1 MARLFAAR
9 ARSQVTAWSLALDAV
24 IAVAASALAIGETI
38 TRAHG
43 ESFVAPGSKISPP
56 AGYVPAPAWYPSV
69 WLLAGVAL
77 MAAPLAIRR
86 VYPATACVIILA
98 AAASLPHHVPPVAFG
113 AVILA
118 VYSAVVY
125 SPHRELA
132 LGVALAG
139 AIATVATFPDSPS
152 SISERYT
159 ALIVVTPAAVAG
171 LGMREWQRRAGDSAA
186 RLRTVQAEHE
196 AATRRAIEVE
206 RARIASEL
214 HDVVSHS
221 VSVMMVQ
228 AGAARKVLRSP
239 REDAAGLAEHALL
252 AVEASGRTAMG
263 ELRSLL
269 CLLAPAGGGSDDA
282 LLAPQPGLADVS
294 ALVER
299 VSAAG
304 LRVELHS
311 SLPPGGLPPGLDLAV
326 YRVVQEG
333 LTNVLRHAAGAPTV
347 VRISGRLE
355 QLVITVSDD
364 GTGAESAWASGH
376 GAESAW
382 ASGHG
387 GAESAWASGHG
398 GAESAWASGHGA
410 EPGRGLLGLRERVAL
425 YGGAVDAGP
434 RPGGGWR
441 LRATMPLPELAG
453 G

>member
-9 ARSQVTAWSLALDAV
+9 ARPQVTAWSLALDAV
-24 IAVAASALAIGETI
+24 IAVAASALAIGETV
-38 TRAHG
+38 TRARG
-43 ESFVAPGSKISPP
+43 ESFVAPRIQILPP
-56 AGYVPAPAWYPSV
+56 AGYPQPAWYPSV

-86 VYPATACVIILA
+86 VYPATACAIIFA
-98 AAASLPHHVPPVAFG
+98 AAISLPHQVPPVAFG
-113 AVILA
+113 AAVLA

-132 LGVALAG
+132 LGVALVG
-139 AIATVATFPDSPS
+139 AVATVVTFPGGLPDIP
-152 SISERYT
+152 ERYT
-159 ALIVVTPAAVAG
+159 ALIVAVPTMAAG
-171 LGMREWQRRAGDSAA
+171 LGMREWRRRAGDSAA
-186 RLRTVQAEHE
+186 RLRKVHAEHE

-214 HDVVSHS
+214 HDVVTHN

-228 AGAARKVLRSP
+228 AGAARKVLGSP
-239 REDAAGLAEHALL
+239 REDAAGLAEDALL

-263 ELRSLL
+263 ELRNLL
-269 CLLAPAGGGSDDA
+269 SLLAPAGGGSDDA
-282 LLAPQPGLADVS
+282 LLTPQPGLADVS
-294 ALVER
+294 ALVGR

-304 LRVELHS
+304 LPVELHS

-333 LTNVLRHAAGAPTV
+333 LTNVLRHAGGAPTI

-364 GTGAESAWASGH
+364 GGATGG
-376 GAESAW
+376 
-382 ASGHG
+382 
-387 GAESAWASGHG
+387 
-398 GAESAWASGHGA
+398 GA

-441 LRATMPLPELAG
+441 LRATIPLPELAG
-453 G
+453 A

>member
-1 MARLFAAR
+1 MARLFTVR
-9 ARSQVTAWSLALDAV
+9 ARPQVPAWSLALDAV
-24 IAVAASALAIGETI
+24 TAVAASALAIDETI
-38 TRAHG
+38 THG
-43 ESFVAPGSKISPP
+43 RGGSFVAPGIHTSPP
-56 AGYVPAPAWYPSV
+56 AGYLLHPVWYPSV

-86 VYPATACVIILA
+86 VYPATACTVILA
-98 AAASLPHHVPPVAFG
+98 AVVSLPHQVPPVAFG
-113 AVILA
+113 AAILA

-139 AIATVATFPDSPS
+139 AVATVVTFPDGLPD
-152 SISERYT
+152 IPERYT
-159 ALIVVTPAAVAG
+159 ALILVVPTVAAG
-171 LGMREWQRRAGDSAA
+171 LGMREWRRRAGDTAA
-186 RLRTVQAEHE
+186 RLRTAHAEHE

-214 HDVVSHS
+214 HDVVTHN

-228 AGAARKVLRSP
+228 AGAARKVLGSP
-239 REDAAGLAEHALL
+239 RQDAAGLAEDALL

-263 ELRSLL
+263 ELRNLL
-269 CLLAPAGGGSDDA
+269 SLLAPAGGGSDDA
-282 LLAPQPGLADVS
+282 LLNPQPGLADVS

-304 LRVELHS
+304 LPVELHS

-364 GTGAESAWASGH
+364 GRGVLGA
-376 GAESAW
+376 
-382 ASGHG
+382 
-387 GAESAWASGHG
+387 
-398 GAESAWASGHGA
+398 GA

-441 LRATMPLPELAG
+441 LRAMIPLPELAG
-453 G
+453 A

>member
-1 MARLFAAR
+1 MVGLSAAGARP
-9 ARSQVTAWSLALDAV
+9 QIQAWSLALDAV
-24 IAVAASALAIGETI
+24 IAVAATALAIDETI
-38 TRAHG
+38 THAHG
-43 ESFVAPGSKISPP
+43 AAFVAPGIEILPS
-56 AGYVPAPAWYPSV
+56 AGSVSQAAGYPSV

-77 MAAPLAIRR
+77 MVAPLAVRR
-86 VYPATACVIILA
+86 VYPVAACAVIFA

-113 AVILA
+113 AAILA

-139 AIATVATFPDSPS
+139 AIATLVTFPDSPS
-152 SISERYT
+152 YISERYT
-159 ALIVVTPAAVAG
+159 ALIVVTPTAAAG
-171 LGMREWQRRAGDSAA
+171 LGMREWRRRAGDSAA
-186 RLRTVQAEHE
+186 RLRKVHAEHE
-196 AATRRAIEVE
+196 AATRQAIGLE

-214 HDVVSHS
+214 HDVVTHN

-228 AGAARKVLRSP
+228 AGAARKVLGSP
-239 REDAAGLAEHALL
+239 RENAAVLAEDALL
-252 AVEASGRTAMG
+252 AVEASGRAAMG
-263 ELRSLL
+263 ELRNLL
-269 CLLAPAGGGSDDA
+269 SLLAPAGGGSDDA
-282 LLAPQPGLADVS
+282 LLTPQPGLADVS

-304 LRVELHS
+304 LPVELHS

-333 LTNVLRHAAGAPTV
+333 LTNVLRHAGGAPAV

-364 GTGAESAWASGH
+364 GSGT
-376 GAESAW
+376 
-382 ASGHG
+382 SGG
-387 GAESAWASGHG
+387 G
-398 GAESAWASGHGA
+398 

-441 LRATMPLPELAG
+441 LRATIPLPELAG
-453 G
+453 A

>member
-1 MARLFAAR
+1 
-9 ARSQVTAWSLALDAV
+9 
-24 IAVAASALAIGETI
+24 
-38 TRAHG
+38 
-43 ESFVAPGSKISPP
+43 
-56 AGYVPAPAWYPSV
+56 
-69 WLLAGVAL
+69 
-77 MAAPLAIRR
+77 
-86 VYPATACVIILA
+86 
-98 AAASLPHHVPPVAFG
+98 
-113 AVILA
+113 
-118 VYSAVVY
+118 
-125 SPHRELA
+125 
-132 LGVALAG
+132 
-139 AIATVATFPDSPS
+139 
-152 SISERYT
+152 
-159 ALIVVTPAAVAG
+159 
-171 LGMREWQRRAGDSAA
+171 
-186 RLRTVQAEHE
+186 
-196 AATRRAIEVE
+196 VE

-239 REDAAGLAEHALL
+239 REDAAGLAEDALL

-269 CLLAPAGGGSDDA
+269 CLLAPAGGSDDA
-282 LLAPQPGLADVS
+282 LLTPQPGLADVG

-333 LTNVLRHAAGAPTV
+333 LTNVLRHAAGARTV

-364 GTGAESAWASGH
+364 GSGTSGAESAWASGR

-382 ASGHG
+382 ASGRG
-387 GAESAWASGHG
+387 
-398 GAESAWASGHGA
+398 GA

>member
-1 MARLFAAR
+1 MARLSAAGER
-9 ARSQVTAWSLALDAV
+9 PQIPAWSLTLDAV
-24 IAVAASALAIGETI
+24 IAAAATALAISETVSG
-38 TRAHG
+38 AHG
-43 ESFVAPGSKISPP
+43 DSFA
-56 AGYVPAPAWYPSV
+56 VPRITIVLQDGGVPQPAWYPSV

-77 MAAPLAIRR
+77 MTAPLAIRR
-86 VYPATACVIILA
+86 VYPVTACAIILA
-98 AAASLPHHVPPVAFG
+98 AAIALPYHVPPAGFG
-113 AVILA
+113 AAILA

-125 SPHRELA
+125 SPHRKLA
-132 LGVALAG
+132 VVVALAG
-139 AIATVATFPDSPS
+139 ALATVLTFPDSPS

-159 ALIVVTPAAVAG
+159 ALIVVVPAAAAG
-171 LGMREWQRRAGDSAA
+171 LGMREWRRRAGDSAA

-196 AATRRAIEVE
+196 AATRRAIELE

-214 HDVVSHS
+214 HDVVTHN

-228 AGAARKVLRSP
+228 AGAARKVLGSS
-239 REDAAGLAEHALL
+239 RENATGIAEDALL

-263 ELRSLL
+263 ELRNLL
-269 CLLAPAGGGSDDA
+269 SLLAPAGDGSGDGA
-282 LLAPQPGLADVS
+282 LLSPQPGLADVT

-304 LRVELHS
+304 LPVELHS

-333 LTNVLRHAAGAPTV
+333 LTNALRHAGGAPTV

-364 GTGAESAWASGH
+364 GSGT
-376 GAESAW
+376 
-382 ASGHG
+382 SGG
-387 GAESAWASGHG
+387 
-398 GAESAWASGHGA
+398 GA

-441 LRATMPLPELAG
+441 LRATIPLPEFAG
-453 G
+453 A

>member
-1 MARLFAAR
+1 MARLFTAGAR
-9 ARSQVTAWSLALDAV
+9 PQLQAWSLALDVV
-24 IAVAASALAIGETI
+24 IAVAASALAIDETL
-38 TRAHG
+38 THARSAAFSG
-43 ESFVAPGSKISPP
+43 PGIKILPPFGYVSQP
-56 AGYVPAPAWYPSV
+56 AGFPSV

-77 MAAPLAIRR
+77 MVLPLAIRR
-86 VYPATACVIILA
+86 VYPVTACAIILT

-113 AVILA
+113 AAILA

-132 LGVALAG
+132 LGVARAG
-139 AIATVATFPDSPS
+139 ATATLATFPDNPS
-152 SISERYT
+152 YISERYT
-159 ALIVVTPAAVAG
+159 ALLVVIPTAAAG
-171 LGMREWQRRAGDSAA
+171 LGMREWRRRAGDSAA
-186 RLRTVQAEHE
+186 RLRKAHAEHE
-196 AATRRAIEVE
+196 AATRRAIDLE

-214 HDVVSHS
+214 HDVVTHN

-228 AGAARKVLRSP
+228 AGAARKVLGSP
-239 REDAAGLAEHALL
+239 RENAAVLAENALL

-263 ELRSLL
+263 ELRNLL
-269 CLLAPAGGGSDDA
+269 SLLAPAEGSSDDA
-282 LLAPQPGLADVS
+282 PLTPQPGLADVS

-304 LRVELHS
+304 LPVELHS

-333 LTNVLRHAAGAPTV
+333 LTNVLRHAGEAPTV

-364 GTGAESAWASGH
+364 GSGT
-376 GAESAW
+376 
-382 ASGHG
+382 SG
-387 GAESAWASGHG
+387 
-398 GAESAWASGHGA
+398 GA

-441 LRATMPLPELAG
+441 LRATIPLPELAG
-453 G
+453 A

>member
-24 IAVAASALAIGETI
+24 IAVAASALAIDETI
-38 TRAHG
+38 TQAHG
-43 ESFVAPGSKISPP
+43 DSFAAPSIQILPR
-56 AGYVPAPAWYPSV
+56 AGHVLQSAWYPSV

-139 AIATVATFPDSPS
+139 AIATLATFPDSPS

-159 ALIVVTPAAVAG
+159 ALIVVMPAAAAG
-171 LGMREWQRRAGDSAA
+171 LGMREWRRRAGDSAA
-186 RLRTVQAEHE
+186 RLRKVHAEHE
-196 AATRRAIEVE
+196 AATRRAIDLE

-214 HDVVSHS
+214 HDVVTHN

-228 AGAARKVLRSP
+228 AGAARKVLGSP
-239 REDAAGLAEHALL
+239 RENAAALAENALL
-252 AVEASGRTAMG
+252 AVEASGRAAMG
-263 ELRSLL
+263 DLRNLL
-269 CLLAPAGGGSDDA
+269 SLLAPAGGSADA
-282 LLAPQPGLADVS
+282 PLGPQPGLADIG

-299 VSAAG
+299 VSSAG
-304 LRVELHS
+304 LPVKLHS

-333 LTNVLRHAAGAPTV
+333 LTNVLRHAGGAPTV

-364 GTGAESAWASGH
+364 GTGTT
-376 GAESAW
+376 
-382 ASGHG
+382 G
-387 GAESAWASGHG
+387 GD
-398 GAESAWASGHGA
+398 A

-441 LRATMPLPELAG
+441 LRATIPLPELASA
-453 G
+453 